1 MVAFHLYHD
10 THTYTPNSRSSGVHY
25 VHISGGQT
33 MWPSNPSASGESIII
48 ARTHISTTRTHTSTT
63 QQQQQRLYKVHGE
76 RKDQRDTTRTHTRTT
91 PQQQQQQGLYKV
103 HGERK
108 DQRDTTRT
116 HTGTTPPQQQQQ
128 GQYKVHGERKDQR
141 DTREGEKYKVRIE
154 GDTRLGKYK
163 VVRER
168 RDGTSYLT
176 TLNRGRLDAGHHMG
190 RRVSKRQQ
198 NIMDERLRV
207 PKLSEGIT
215 TTNNHQLDQ
224 ERNNNNNN
232 NNREKGVGGALGD
245 YTDQHLPT
253 MDIQTVYNMME
264 TNTTHPPHHHH
275 HHHHT
280 ITTTTT
286 TTEEGKNIV
295 GDDMDVSVYVL
306 RSALEELLALLSTIT
321 YRCRKLLRMGG
332 YYCNHKPD
340 GEKRVCHDSLL
351 VPRDNYCL
359 VYSLGV
365 GHDLSFD
372 LQEDMFGCDVFTFDS
387 DRDHD
392 HYPTFFSDR
401 LAFYKVRVGPDFL
414 KETQYQADKLWAGPH
429 DVYYWPLPAL
439 MHRLGHTHSLLY
451 YLKID
456 VEGTEWDI
464 LTHLLD
470 HSDILWRT
478 QQLGLEIH
486 LDKLRNNTAGQQTT
500 TTTTQH
506 LLQVVNKY
514 IRVVRGLEERGF
526 HLTHWE
532 PNYRLPKSV
541 TLAGITFHLY
551 SETLW
556 VNPDAWAINNKP
568 SRQPRPLKLM

>member
-1 MVAFHLYHD
+1 MVRCCGIIRWCLLVIITMVAFHLYHD
-10 THTYTPNSRSSGVHY
+10 THTYTPNSSSSGVHY

-33 MWPSNPSASGESIII
+33 TWPFTPTASGESIII
-48 ARTHISTTRTHTSTT
+48 ARTNISTT
-63 QQQQQRLYKVHGE
+63 
-76 RKDQRDTTRTHTRTT
+76 
-91 PQQQQQQGLYKV
+91 
-103 HGERK
+103 
-108 DQRDTTRT
+108 TTRT
-116 HTGTTPPQQQQQ
+116 HTGITPQQQT
-128 GQYKVHGERKDQR
+128 QYKVHREREDQR
-141 DTREGEKYKVRIE
+141 DTRQ
-154 GDTRLGKYK
+154 GKYK
-163 VVRER
+163 ARVEGKTRQGRYKVDGDGGYKVDRER
-168 RDGTSYLT
+168 GDGTSYLT
-176 TLNRGRLDAGHHMG
+176 TLNRGRHDSGHHMG
-190 RRVSKRQQ
+190 RRVSSKKQQ
-198 NIMDERLRV
+198 NIMDERMYV
-207 PKLSEGIT
+207 PKPSEGIT
-215 TTNNHQLDQ
+215 TSNNNQLDK
-224 ERNNNNNN
+224 ESNN
-232 NNREKGVGGALGD
+232 NNREKGGGALGD
-245 YTDQHLPT
+245 YTGEHIPT
-253 MDIQTVYNMME
+253 TEIRTVYNMME
-264 TNTTHPPHHHH
+264 TSTTHPQHHH

-286 TTEEGKNIV
+286 ITTEEGKNIV
-295 GDDMDVSVYVL
+295 GDEMDVPGLYVL

-340 GEKRVCHDSLL
+340 GEKKVCQDGLL
-351 VPRDNYCL
+351 SPRDNYCL

-372 LQEDMFGCDVFTFDS
+372 LHEDFYGCDVFTFDS

-392 HYPTFFSDR
+392 HYPTFYSNR
-401 LAFYKVRVGPDFL
+401 LAFYKVRVGTDFV
-414 KETQYQADKLWAGPH
+414 KETQYQADKLWAGPY

-439 MHRLGHTHSLLY
+439 MDRLGHTHSLLY

-486 LDKLRNNTAGQQTT
+486 LDKLKNDTTGQQTT
-500 TTTTQH
+500 TTTTH